1 MPPVDFGHETLVRLQ
16 RSLGVDSAW
25 TAEGAPHWSF
35 WGTLQRAWSSP
46 LSTSDRPTWRVHL
59 HTRLLDGFTGAVAQ
73 TSALSSCLPH
83 ASLAAVV
90 RGHRRPET
98 LELASTIDVHDGNV
112 GSMVRLLAVAARAQ
126 VAEARFLVSCS
137 KTLASVGLF
146 AAADIAAG
154 IPAAM
159 LNPDQLLV
167 REIRA
172 ESSGRL
178 WFQPE
183 IAMCVDTLRQQC
195 AVRAMQTPWGVS
207 AVFSAETSDVRSVL
221 EINTDGGRPLLGT
234 GISVS
239 LWTPVRGGPPEALIW
254 NEDEVVSTTDSCH
267 ALGGWWTP
275 EGGFLVHRSFY
286 PLGVC
291 HQDLVSQF
299 LLAYARRAHKANAFA
314 AGPNSA

>member
-1 MPPVDFGHETLVRLQ
+1 MDA
-16 RSLGVDSAW
+16 AW
-25 TAEGAPHWSF
+25 TVDDAHHWSF
-35 WGTLQRAWSSP
+35 WGTLQRAWASP
-46 LSTSDRPTWRVHL
+46 IRTSGRPTWRVHL
-59 HTRLLDGFTGAVAQ
+59 NTRLLDGFTGAVEQ
-73 TSALSSCLPH
+73 TAVLSSCLPH

-90 RGHRRPET
+90 RGRRPHET
-98 LELASTIDVHDGNV
+98 LELASTVDVHDGNV

-137 KTLASVGLF
+137 KPLISVGLF

-167 REIRA
+167 REIPA

-183 IAMCVDTLRQQC
+183 VAMCVDTLRSQC

-207 AVFSAETSDVRSVL
+207 AVFSAESGGARSVL
-221 EINTDGGRPLLGT
+221 EINADGGRPLLGT

-239 LWTPVRGGPPEALIW
+239 LWTPVRGGPPEALLW
-254 NEDEVVSTTDSCH
+254 NEDEVASNEPCH

-275 EGGFLVHRSFY
+275 EGGYLVHRSFY

-299 LLAYARRAHKANAFA
+299 LLAYARRARMANTLAV
-314 AGPNSA
+314 GPC